1 MNRERAIIA
10 GGLFAITGAAWIYTW
25 RLARDPMALCMVNMN
40 PWSAGDLW
48 ALFTMWTVM
57 MVAMMIPSAS
67 PMILTFAAANRK
79 RRAQS
84 LPYAATGFFVF
95 GYLAAW
101 TAFSVAATVAQE
113 VLHAAALVSSMG
125 IATSRTLGAVLLA
138 ITGIFQ
144 WTPLKNACLRHCRT
158 PLGFLMA
165 EWRDGGWGALVM
177 GFRHGMYCVGCC
189 WLLMALLFV
198 AGVMNLWWIAAI
210 SAFVLLEKLAPGA
223 GWIARVSGTVMIG
236 WAGWILYAA
245 K

>member
-10 GGLFAITGAAWIYTW
+10 AGLLAITGAAWIYTW

-67 PMILTFAAANRK
+67 PMILTFAAANRN

-101 TAFSVAATVAQE
+101 TAFSVAATLAQE
-113 VLHAAALVSSMG
+113 ALHSAALVSSMG
-125 IATSRTLGAVLLA
+125 IATSRTLGGVLLA
-138 ITGIFQ
+138 MTGIFQ
-144 WTPLKNACLRHCRT
+144 WTPLKDACLRQCRT

-165 EWRDGGWGALVM
+165 EWRDGAWGALVM
-177 GFRHGMYCVGCC
+177 GFRHGVYCVGCC

-223 GWIARVSGTVMIG
+223 GWIARVSGAAMVG
-236 WAGWILYAA
+236 WAGWIFYAA